1 MYRIIIFSCLFTV
14 SCSSKST
21 GSQDDSGLF
30 ATVAA
35 LNSGTYEKELA
46 KKRQKLAQLQA
57 QNMQS
62 KQRQVKLENL
72 GKQKQR
78 QLQLLQTDV
87 DFSLNKNEQLKR
99 NIRDL
104 SRQLQIVKLEQQ
116 KQQTDIAL
124 LDYES
129 NRRAQFNAEQQIE
142 MKRLLNKRSKLR
154 KQLEELLNK
163 SL

>member
-1 MYRIIIFSCLFTV
+1 M
-14 SCSSKST
+14 
-21 GSQDDSGLF
+21 
-30 ATVAA
+30 
-35 LNSGTYEKELA
+35 
-46 KKRQKLAQLQA
+46 
-57 QNMQS
+57 
-62 KQRQVKLENL
+62 
-72 GKQKQR
+72 KQKQR